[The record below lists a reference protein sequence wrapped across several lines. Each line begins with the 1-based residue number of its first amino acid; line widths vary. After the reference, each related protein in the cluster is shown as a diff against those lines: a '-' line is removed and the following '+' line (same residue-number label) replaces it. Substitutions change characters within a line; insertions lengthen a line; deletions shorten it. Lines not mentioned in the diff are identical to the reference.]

1 MRVFRSKVGLD
12 VTTAA
17 SARPRT
23 TTGWRRGGGKRGGW
37 RRSGGGLLVAGTFCA
52 AVAAAL
58 AAVPSCSSDREQ
70 GPNRTDVTRI
80 VYAVRQHTVVDEEG
94 VRIDV
99 AGGMGQVM
107 DYKRYVPGGRLEVL
121 DLRTGEVAN
130 IIEEFESAD
139 VASVDV
145 SYDATKVLFSMKTSA
160 DDHYHLYWAS
170 LERDAE
176 GRFEIHQLTFGP
188 YDDIHGLWLPG
199 NRIAFVTEQPYTEMG
214 TRADEYN
221 HARMVTQ
228 VATITLEGGDA
239 DRKLCSQNL
248 SHTVELFSLHDGRLG
263 FSRWEHLENI
273 NDVKLFSMNPDCTQ
287 MTALAGQHGK
297 PANSLVQMQE
307 TATPGVFVGVA
318 TSRENT
324 IQAGALVRVDARG
337 DNGHNEE
344 LAEYEVLTPSVPRG
358 EDASPVG
365 RYRAPTVLPDGRV
378 LTSWAEGTVNDVN
391 ELALTPPD
399 FGLYVYDA
407 KSRVNQLVK
416 NYADTWELY
425 ARPVIVRDEPP
436 PIGAIQNSQ
445 DPTIPTLLGAVD
457 VRQTSLGSIHEERVT
472 GAQFGDGVS
481 IDEALQEAVKV
492 RIIEGFSS
500 EAAPGVTMF
509 GLTMAEGAALLG
521 EATVHADG
529 SWSAQIPPFIPVHLQ
544 VVDEFD
550 LAIRN
555 QTTWI
560 QGMPG
565 EARVCGGCHEDRTEP
580 FAPSGQQLGIAAGKG
595 PEDFMLPWNER
606 AEYPWAYA
614 NDADDP
620 NEIQKILEL
629 RCVSCHNETTNGS
642 EPQTFYSLS
651 MTPVG
656 GETSTYE
663 IPRLDLSSRPITVT
677 YDGETKPWPA
687 SYVSLFFPA
696 ALDMAMSM
704 GAQVE
709 GEVPPRWAVPSDAR
723 HSALIEKLNMTSSGD
738 EARYAWPLG
747 EAFSDARIA
756 GGQRTDHAAE
766 AGLTRDELV
775 KLIRAIDLG
784 GQFYSRKNTA
794 FEPYTVGGGDGR
806 DY

>member
-1 MRVFRSKVGLD
+1 MRVFRSKVGLPT
-12 VTTAA
+12 TTAG
-17 SARPRT
+17 SARSRAK
-23 TTGWRRGGGKRGGW
+23 TGWRWGN
-37 RRSGGGLLVAGTFCA
+37 GLLVAGTFCA
-52 AVAAAL
+52 AVAAAF
-58 AAVPSCSSDREQ
+58 AAVPSCSTDRED

-80 VYAVRQHTVVDEEG
+80 VYAVRQHTVVDEDG

-139 VASVDV
+139 IASVDV

-228 VATITLEGGDA
+228 IATITLEGGDA

-307 TATPGVFVGVA
+307 TATPGVFVGIA

-399 FGLYVYDA
+399 FGIYVYDA

-425 ARPVIVRDEPP
+425 AKPIIVRDEPP

-445 DPTIPTLLGAVD
+445 DPTIPTLLGSVD

-481 IDEALQEAVKV
+481 IDEALREAVKV

-500 EAAPGVTMF
+500 EGAPGVTMF

-580 FAPSGQQLGIAAGKG
+580 FAPSGQQLGIASGKG

-606 AEYPWAYA
+606 TEYPWAYA

-620 NEIQKILEL
+620 NEIQKILEA

-696 ALDMAMSM
+696 ALDMAMAM

-723 HSALIEKLNMTSSGD
+723 HSALIEKLNVTSFQD
-738 EARYAWPLG
+738 ESRYAWPLG
-747 EAFSDARIA
+747 EAFSDGRIA
-756 GGQRTDHAAE
+756 GGTRTDHAAE
-766 AGLTRDELV
+766 AGLTREELV

-794 FEPYTVGGGDGR
+794 FEPYTLGGGDGR

>member
-1 MRVFRSKVGLD
+1 MPLPRIPAG
-12 VTTAA
+12 VTALGTSLLAA
-17 SARPRT
+17 S
-23 TTGWRRGGGKRGGW
+23 
-37 RRSGGGLLVAGTFCA
+37 LLLAAGA
-52 AVAAAL
+52 ASLV
-58 AAVPSCSSDREQ
+58 AVPSCSSDADPA
-70 GPNRTDVTRI
+70 PNRTDVSRV
-80 VYAVRQHTVVDEEG
+80 VYAVRQHTVVNDDG
-94 VRIDV
+94 VAIDV

-121 DLRTGEVAN
+121 DLRTGEVGN
-130 IIEEFESAD
+130 IIADFETAD
-139 VASVDV
+139 VASIDV

-170 LERDAE
+170 LSPGDN
-176 GRFEIHQLTFGP
+176 GKFEIHQLTFGP

-199 NRIAFVTEQPYTEMG
+199 DRIAFVTEQPYTEMG

-221 HARMVTQ
+221 HARIVTQ
-228 VATITLEGGDA
+228 LGTITLAGGDS

-248 SHTVELFSLHDGRLG
+248 SHTVELFSLHDGRVG
-263 FSRWEHLENI
+263 FSRWEHLENV

-307 TATPGVFVGVA
+307 SATPGVFVGVA

-337 DNGHNEE
+337 DHGHNEE

-365 RYRAPTVLPDGRV
+365 RYRAPTVLPDGRI
-378 LTSWAEGTVNDVN
+378 LTSWAEGTVNDLN

-399 FGLYVYDA
+399 FGIYVYDA
-407 KSRVNQLVK
+407 KSRMNQLVK

-425 ARPVIVRDEPP
+425 VRPVIVRDEPA
-436 PIGAIQNSQ
+436 PIGSIQNSQ
-445 DPTIPTLLGAVD
+445 DPTIPAVLGAVD
-457 VRQTSLGSIHEERVT
+457 VRQTSLGSIHGEQVT
-472 GAQFGDGVS
+472 GAQFGEGVS
-481 IDEALQEAVKV
+481 IDEALRQAVKV

-521 EATVHADG
+521 EATVYEDG

-580 FAPSGQQLGIAAGKG
+580 FAPSGQQLSIAAGKG
-595 PEDFMLPWNER
+595 PQDFMLPWAER
-606 AEYPWAYA
+606 TEYPWAYA
-614 NDADDP
+614 NDADSTD
-620 NEIQKILEL
+620 EIQKILDA
-629 RCVSCHNETTNGS
+629 RCVGCHNETTNGDGA
-642 EPQTFYSLS
+642 QTFYSLS

-656 GETSTYE
+656 GETTTYE
-663 IPRLDLSSRPITVT
+663 IPRLDLTSRAITVT

-696 ALDMAMSM
+696 ALEMAMMM
-704 GAQVE
+704 GTSVE
-709 GEVPPRWAVPSDAR
+709 GTVPPKWALPSDAR
-723 HSALIEKLNMTSSGD
+723 HSAVLEKLNVTSFRD
-738 EARYAWPLG
+738 EALYAWPLG
-747 EAFSDARIA
+747 EAFTDPGIA
-756 GGQRTDHAAE
+756 GGVRTDHAAV
-766 AGLTRDELV
+766 AGLTREELV
-775 KLIRAIDLG
+775 KLIRAIDFG

-794 FEPYTVGGGDGR
+794 FVPFSDGDLGGTE
-806 DY
+806 Y

>member
-1 MRVFRSKVGLD
+1 MRVFRSEVGLEATATH
-12 VTTAA
+12 TTEPSTEPSRSTGLVSTLGSFGGRLLAA
-17 SARPRT
+17 SV
-23 TTGWRRGGGKRGGW
+23 
-37 RRSGGGLLVAGTFCA
+37 LCA
-52 AVAAAL
+52 ATLAATV
-58 AAVPSCSSDREQ
+58 AVPSCSSEGDRA
-70 GPNRTDVTRI
+70 PSRTEVTRV
-80 VYAVRQHTVVDEEG
+80 VYAVRQHTVVDDDG
-94 VRIDV
+94 VSIDV

-121 DLRTGEVAN
+121 DLRTGEVEN
-130 IIEEFESAD
+130 VISGFETAD

-145 SYDATKVLFSMKTSA
+145 SYDATKVLFAMKTSA

-170 LERDAE
+170 LERGADGE
-176 GRFEIHQLTFGP
+176 FEIHQLTFGP

-199 NRIAFVTEQPYTEMG
+199 DRIAFVTEQPYTEMG

-221 HARMVTQ
+221 HARIVTQ
-228 VATITLEGGDA
+228 IGTITLAGGDA

-263 FSRWEHLENI
+263 FSRWEHLENV

-307 TATPGVFVGVA
+307 TATPGIFVGVA

-337 DNGHNEE
+337 ENGHNEE

-399 FGLYVYDA
+399 FGIYVYDA
-407 KSRVNQLVK
+407 ESRVNQLVK

-425 ARPVIVRDEPP
+425 VRPIVVRDEPS

-445 DPTIPTLLGAVD
+445 DPTIPTVLGAVD
-457 VRQTSLGSIHEERVT
+457 VRQTSLGSIHGEQVT
-472 GAQFGDGVS
+472 GAQFGEGVP
-481 IDEALQEAVKV
+481 IDEALRGAAKV

-521 EATVHADG
+521 EATVYEDG

-550 LAIRN
+550 IAIRN

-565 EARVCGGCHEDRTEP
+565 ESRVCGGCHEDRTEP
-580 FAPSGQQLGIAAGKG
+580 FSPSGQQLSIAAGKG
-595 PEDFMLPWNER
+595 PEDFMVPWDER
-606 AEYPWAYA
+606 TEYPWAYA

-620 NEIQKILEL
+620 NEIQKILDA
-629 RCVSCHNETTNGS
+629 RCVSCHDETTNGDG
-642 EPQTFYSLS
+642 PQTYYSLS

-704 GAQVE
+704 GAEVE

-723 HSALIEKLNMTSSGD
+723 HSALLEKLNVTSFRD
-738 EARYAWPLG
+738 EGRYAWPLG
-747 EAFSDARIA
+747 EPFSDSGIA
-756 GGQRTDHAAE
+756 GGARTDHAAE
-766 AGLTRDELV
+766 AGLTREELV
-775 KLIRAIDLG
+775 KLIRAIDFG

-794 FEPYTVGGGDGR
+794 FEPYVAGGGDGR

>member
-1 MRVFRSKVGLD
+1 MRVFRSKVGLPT
-12 VTTAA
+12 TTAG
-17 SARPRT
+17 SARPRAK
-23 TTGWRRGGGKRGGW
+23 TGWRWGN
-37 RRSGGGLLVAGTFCA
+37 GLLVAGTFCA
-52 AVAAAL
+52 AVAAAF
-58 AAVPSCSSDREQ
+58 AAVPSCSTDRED

-80 VYAVRQHTVVDEEG
+80 VYAVRQHTVVDEDG

-139 VASVDV
+139 IASVDV

-228 VATITLEGGDA
+228 IATITLEGGDA

-307 TATPGVFVGVA
+307 TATPGVFVGIA

-399 FGLYVYDA
+399 FGIYVYDA

-425 ARPVIVRDEPP
+425 AKPIIVRDEPP

-445 DPTIPTLLGAVD
+445 DPTIPTLLGSVD

-481 IDEALQEAVKV
+481 IDEALREAVKV

-500 EAAPGVTMF
+500 EGAPGVTMF

-606 AEYPWAYA
+606 TEYPWAYA

-620 NEIQKILEL
+620 NEIQKILEA

-696 ALDMAMSM
+696 ALDMAMAM

-723 HSALIEKLNMTSSGD
+723 HSALIEKLNVTSFQD
-738 EARYAWPLG
+738 ESRYAWPLG
-747 EAFSDARIA
+747 EAFSDGRIA
-756 GGQRTDHAAE
+756 GGTRTDHAAE
-766 AGLTRDELV
+766 AGLTREELV

-794 FEPYTVGGGDGR
+794 FEPYTLGGGDGR

>member
-1 MRVFRSKVGLD
+1 MRVFRSKVGLPT
-12 VTTAA
+12 TTAG
-17 SARPRT
+17 SARPRAK
-23 TTGWRRGGGKRGGW
+23 TGWRWGN
-37 RRSGGGLLVAGTFCA
+37 GLLVAGTFCA
-52 AVAAAL
+52 AVAAAF
-58 AAVPSCSSDREQ
+58 AAVPSCSTDRED

-80 VYAVRQHTVVDEEG
+80 VYAVRQHTVVDEDG

-139 VASVDV
+139 IASVDV

-228 VATITLEGGDA
+228 IATITLEGGDA

-307 TATPGVFVGVA
+307 TATPGVFVGIA

-399 FGLYVYDA
+399 FGIYVYDA

-425 ARPVIVRDEPP
+425 AKPIIVRDEPP

-445 DPTIPTLLGAVD
+445 DPTIPTLLGSVD

-481 IDEALQEAVKV
+481 IDEALREAVKV

-500 EAAPGVTMF
+500 EGAPGVTMF

-580 FAPSGQQLGIAAGKG
+580 FAPSGQQLGIASGKG

-606 AEYPWAYA
+606 TEYPWAYA

-620 NEIQKILEL
+620 NEIQKILEA

-696 ALDMAMSM
+696 ALDMAMAM

-723 HSALIEKLNMTSSGD
+723 HSALIEKLNVTSFQD
-738 EARYAWPLG
+738 ESRYAWPLG
-747 EAFSDARIA
+747 EAFSDGRIA
-756 GGQRTDHAAE
+756 GGTRTDHAAE
-766 AGLTRDELV
+766 AGLTREELV

-794 FEPYTVGGGDGR
+794 FEPYTLGGGDGR